1 MNILVSCAGGPAAV
15 GAIKSIRD
23 LGQKHVITAID
34 CDALSVGFYLAD
46 RSYRVPFSVEDKFW
60 PQVLKI
66 IRKEKI
72 DLILPTGDADIVH
85 FSKNKKMLE
94 KLGVTVFMS
103 DFKSI
108 NYCQDKLKFY
118 IKGKKSEISEYFPK
132 TSTNHTDI
140 DFPILCKPRKGSGSR
155 GIKLWESVDDVE
167 DLSLIQNLHISDD
180 YLFQEHLPGTEYT
193 IDVLCD
199 LNSNPLS
206 IIPRERLQIKAG
218 ISSKGKIIKNEIIE
232 EACKKICKLFEVK
245 GPVCI
250 QMKDDVNGI
259 PKFVEMNPRL
269 GGGTYFTTL
278 SGVNF
283 IEIILQ
289 IMKGEKPK
297 VNNHNLITVLRFY
310 NEVVI

>member
-1 MNILVSCAGGPAAV
+1 MIS
-15 GAIKSIRD
+15 
-23 LGQKHVITAID
+23 
-34 CDALSVGFYLAD
+34 FYL
-46 RSYRVPFSVEDKFW
+46 
-60 PQVLKI
+60 
-66 IRKEKI
+66 
-72 DLILPTGDADIVH
+72 
-85 FSKNKKMLE
+85 
-94 KLGVTVFMS
+94 
-103 DFKSI
+103 
-108 NYCQDKLKFY
+108 
-118 IKGKKSEISEYFPK
+118 
-132 TSTNHTDI
+132 
-140 DFPILCKPRKGSGSR
+140 
-155 GIKLWESVDDVE
+155 
-167 DLSLIQNLHISDD
+167 
-180 YLFQEHLPGTEYT
+180 
-193 IDVLCD
+193 VLCD

-232 EACKKICKLFEVK
+232 KACQKICKLFEVK

-259 PKFVEMNPRL
+259 PKFVEINPRF